1 MSEKLPRKDR
11 TTSPMREREYF
22 EQGHRYIFGLD
33 EAGRGPMAGP
43 LVAGAVCLPLDDID
57 SLLETLKGVKDSKKM
72 TRLQREKAFI
82 AIQETAL
89 AWGIGEVAASEMPV
103 IGNMTTVTYIAMQR
117 ALNNAFT
124 DAILEPDV
132 LLVDYLTLPGYDDTI
147 QESLVRGESLS
158 LSIAAAS
165 VLAKVYR
172 DTKMVAYADLYPDYG
187 FEKHKGY
194 ITAAHQTALKTH
206 GPCDIHRF
214 NYAPVIK
221 ARQRQIFDS

>member
-1 MSEKLPRKDR
+1 MNEKQKRRDK
-11 TTSPMREREYF
+11 TTSPMREREYY

-43 LVAGAVCLPLDDID
+43 LVAATVCLPLDDIV
-57 SLLETLKGVKDSKKM
+57 SLVQTLKGVKDSKKM
-72 TRLQREKAFI
+72 TRLQREKAFDKI
-82 AIQETAL
+82 KETAL

-117 ALNNAFT
+117 ALENAFT
-124 DAILEPDV
+124 DTIPEPDV

-147 QESLVRGESLS
+147 QESLTRGESLS

-165 VLAKVYR
+165 VLAKVHR
-172 DTKMVAYADLYPDYG
+172 DSKMIEYAKEYPDYG

-194 ITAAHQTALKTH
+194 ITSAHQTALRTY
-206 GPCDIHRF
+206 GPCEIHRL
-214 NYAPVIK
+214 NYAPVQK
-221 ARQRQIFDS
+221 ARQKQIFDN